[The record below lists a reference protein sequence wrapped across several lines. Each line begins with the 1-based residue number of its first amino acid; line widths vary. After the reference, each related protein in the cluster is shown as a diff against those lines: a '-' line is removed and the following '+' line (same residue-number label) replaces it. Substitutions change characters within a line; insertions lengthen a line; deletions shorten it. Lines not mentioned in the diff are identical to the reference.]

1 MNNVALGAGRF
12 LHRIL
17 VQPRR
22 SNEHG
27 LKTCKYYETAYTLY
41 FFLGL
46 FSEAM
51 FNNSDFFKVGSNS
64 ML

>member
-1 MNNVALGAGRF
+1 MNDFTLGAGRF
-12 LHRIL
+12 VHRIL
-17 VQPRR
+17 VQLRR

-27 LKTCKYYETAYTLY
+27 LKTCKYDETAYTLY

-51 FNNSDFFKVGSNS
+51 SNNSDFFKVGSNS
-64 ML
+64 MS

>member
-1 MNNVALGAGRF
+1 MNNVVLGAGRF
-12 LHRIL
+12 VHRIL
-17 VQPRR
+17 VQLRQ

-46 FSEAM
+46 FSKAM
-51 FNNSDFFKVGSNS
+51 SNNSDFFKVESNS
-64 ML
+64 MS